1 MTKPSKMVWAWS
13 SETTLQTPHMHEHQH
28 ASPPHM
34 LSSTVRP
41 HPLTRQTNAPI
52 MGGTLE
58 VSRQHRLRRKR
69 RNSAA
74 CVVTLAKLQHVHL
87 VLHTQNGYVS

>member
-1 MTKPSKMVWAWS
+1 MNIN
-13 SETTLQTPHMHEHQH
+13 
-28 ASPPHM
+28 M
-34 LSSTVRP
+34 LHLHTCYQVQDQP
-41 HPLTRQTNAPI
+41 HPLTRQTDAPI